1 MRKLLKQCPVC
12 SGEMMIRELE
22 CVECQTRIVSEFD
35 IQSGNLEIDQD
46 ILDFIKVFIFA
57 EGSIKQSE
65 KILNCSYPKI
75 KNLLKKAKAALK
87 VEKEPEEDGEN
98 VLNQLE
104 RGDISV
110 EDAIRYYK
118 EKNNQLKEEK

>member
-1 MRKLLKQCPVC
+1 MHKLLKQCPVC
-12 SGEMMIRELE
+12 SGEMIIRELE
-22 CVECQTRIVSEFD
+22 CIECQTRVVSEFD
-35 IQSGNLEIDQD
+35 TKSGNLEIDKD

-75 KNLLKKAKAALK
+75 KNLLKKAKAALN
-87 VEKEPEEDGEN
+87 VEQEPKDDGET
-98 VLNQLE
+98 VLDQLE

-110 EDAIRYYK
+110 EDAIHFYK
-118 EKNNQLKEEK
+118 DKRNLSKEER